1 MANKHMKKCSTAFV
15 IMKMQIKITMK
26 YHLIL
31 VRIIVVQSLSHVRLC
46 NFMDCSTPGIPA
58 LHHLAELAQT
68 HVHWVSDAIQPSHPG
83 GPFSCPQPFPASEGF
98 SPMSQLFEPSGQSI
112 LASASASVL
121 PMNIQNWFPLGLT
134 SLISLQSKGFSRVFS
149 NTTVWKH

>member
-1 MANKHMKKCSTAFV
+1 MQIRMANKHMKKCSTAFV

-68 HVHWVSDAIQPSHPG
+68 HVH
-83 GPFSCPQPFPASEGF
+83 
-98 SPMSQLFEPSGQSI
+98 
-112 LASASASVL
+112 
-121 PMNIQNWFPLGLT
+121 
-134 SLISLQSKGFSRVFS
+134 
-149 NTTVWKH
+149 